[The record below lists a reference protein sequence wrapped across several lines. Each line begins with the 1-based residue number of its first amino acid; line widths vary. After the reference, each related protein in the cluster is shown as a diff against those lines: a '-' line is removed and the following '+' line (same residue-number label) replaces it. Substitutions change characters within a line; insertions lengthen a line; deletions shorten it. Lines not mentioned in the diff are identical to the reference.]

1 MLARLRAFMPLPPVF
16 RVEYELNPHL
26 DERFPEDS
34 TLAGEVA
41 PALASPTLDRNRA
54 ALEPPRGK
62 FLHQK
67 GLKLL
72 SAFSS

>member
-1 MLARLRAFMPLPPVF
+1 MPLPPVF

-34 TLAGEVA
+34 TLSGEVA
-41 PALASPTLDRNRA
+41 PALASLALVRSWA
-54 ALEPPRGK
+54 AFLPPGGR